1 MSADT
6 AADLLADL
14 IGAAAWS
21 SPTPAKAANS
31 AKSEQARGPVPCFDP
46 CEALRIAAKTEP
58 AVSDD
63 APDSQTFAGIRKSQ
77 NAAQSELG
85 RGLSQDSQDSQGV
98 TGTKHSQSCAGCLHL
113 LRHGTCGEPVAAG
126 LAPHSGIRWAPEG
139 YGATCPAFSARA
151 RSNVA
156 FMPSLEGPGK
166 ATERPYKL
174 TPSEGDAC
182 HAPSWDD
189 AEIARF
195 TARVQRFARQGIG
208 ADDADDLDERLT
220 LRDRCADDRRLCLEC
235 TRHRPGRCGDHKGA
249 GLLSAEIGGHFAV
262 LLQRCPGFQPSR

>member
-6 AADLLADL
+6 VADLLADL

-21 SPTPAKAANS
+21 SATPAKAANS
-31 AKSEQARGPVPCFDP
+31 AKSEQARWPVPCFDP
-46 CEALRIAAKTEP
+46 CEALRISAKTAP
-58 AVSDD
+58 AIVEA
-63 APDSQTFAGIRKSQ
+63 APDSQTFASIRKPQ
-77 NAAQSELG
+77 NAAQSEQG

-98 TGTKHSQSCAGCLHL
+98 TGTKHSQSCACCLHL

-126 LAPHSGIRWAPEG
+126 LAPHFGIRWAPEG
-139 YGATCPAFSARA
+139 YGETCPAYSARA
-151 RSNVA
+151 QSTTPA
-156 FMPSLEGPGK
+156 K

-174 TPSEGDAC
+174 TLSEGDTC
-182 HAPSWDD
+182 HGPSWDD

-208 ADDADDLDERLT
+208 ADDADDLAERLT

-235 TRHRPGRCGDHKGA
+235 TRHRPGRCGDYKGA
-249 GLLSAEIGGHFAV
+249 GLLSAEIGGDFAV
-262 LLQRCPGFQPSR
+262 ILQRCTGFRSSEVTT